1 MLLHRSA
8 GERAFDV
15 FLYAGLSIAA
25 LSTVYPFIYLL
36 VMSLN
41 ETTDAL
47 RGGLYFVPR
56 KFTLENYA
64 YVFQNKQLLT
74 ASFNSVMRTVIQTV
88 LNVFLCGMMAYV
100 LSRREFMFRKLF
112 SLTLVVT
119 MYVSGGLIPFYL
131 LIKNLG
137 LMNTF
142 AVYIVPGLV
151 SAFYIFVMRTY
162 FEQLPDGLIESAY
175 IDGANDFRIYTQIVL
190 MVSLPVVATIALFV
204 AVAEWN
210 SWFDNYLYNSRNE
223 KLAVLQY
230 ELQKMIQ
237 TVELSA
243 NDGTGADSS
252 SDSESKSIS
261 PLTIKST
268 LTILVTVPILCVY
281 PFLQKYFVKGL
292 TLGSVKD

>member
-1 MLLHRSA
+1 MLHRKSA
-8 GERAFDV
+8 GEQLVDAL
-15 FLYAGLSIAA
+15 LYGLLTIIAI
-25 LSTVYPFIYLL
+25 STVYPFIYLL
-36 VMSLN
+36 VVSLN

-47 RGGLYFVPR
+47 RGGLYFFPR
-56 KFTLENYA
+56 KLTFENYT
-64 YVFQNKQLLT
+64 YVFENKQLLR
-74 ASFNSVMRTVIQTV
+74 ASFNSVLRTVISTV

-100 LSRREFMFRKLF
+100 LSRRDFIFRKLF
-112 SLTLVVT
+112 SFILVVT
-119 MYVSGGLIPFYL
+119 MYVSGGLIPSYL

-142 AVYIVPGLV
+142 AVYIVPSLV
-151 SAFYIFVMRTY
+151 SAFFIFVMRTY
-162 FEQLPDGLIESAY
+162 FEQLPEGLVESAY
-175 IDGANDFRIYTQIVL
+175 IDGANDFRIYTQIIF

-204 AVAEWN
+204 AVDVWN

-237 TVELSA
+237 KVDRAATE
-243 NDGTGADSS
+243 GQG
-252 SDSESKSIS
+252 SEAKTIS

-268 LTILVTVPILCVY
+268 LTILVTIPILFVY

>member
-1 MLLHRSA
+1 MIHQKSV
-8 GERAFDV
+8 GERIVDAL
-15 FLYAGLSIAA
+15 LYGGLAITA

-36 VMSLN
+36 VVSLN

-47 RGGLYFVPR
+47 KGGLYLFPR
-56 KFTLENYA
+56 KLTFENYT
-64 YVFQNKQLLT
+64 YVFENKQLLR
-74 ASFNSVMRTVIQTV
+74 ASFNSVLRTVIQTV
-88 LNVFLCGMMAYV
+88 LNVFLCGMIAYV
-100 LSRREFMFRKLF
+100 LSRRDFMFRKLF
-112 SLTLVVT
+112 SFILILT
-119 MYVSGGLIPFYL
+119 MYISGGLIPTYL

-151 SAFYIFVMRTY
+151 SAFFVFVMRTY
-162 FEQLPDGLIESAY
+162 FEQLPEGIVESAY
-175 IDGANDFRIYTQIVL
+175 IDGANDFRIYTQIIL

-204 AVAEWN
+204 AVGEWN

-237 TVELSA
+237 KVDMSA
-243 NDGTGADSS
+243 SEGTDKA
-252 SDSESKSIS
+252 KTIS

-268 LTILVTVPILCVY
+268 LTILVTVPILLVY